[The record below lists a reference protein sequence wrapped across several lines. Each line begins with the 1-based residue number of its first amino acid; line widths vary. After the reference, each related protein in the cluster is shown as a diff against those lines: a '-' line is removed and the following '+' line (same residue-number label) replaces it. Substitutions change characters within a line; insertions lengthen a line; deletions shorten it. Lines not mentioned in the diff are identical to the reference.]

1 MKKKAITKEQRFLIG
16 SKYVFNILTNEM
28 NEGDFL
34 VEKAEEDKAFLI
46 IPFYLDNLNRSNLEY
61 NYKVY
66 EQTDYQKDKIKL
78 LFRTYIGF
86 SISKVEDLARK
97 RGYNITFKEYDVDSD
112 ILIIECSSIEEKND
126 IFHVRSRHF

>member
-97 RGYNITFKEYDVDSD
+97 RDYNITFKEYDVDSD